1 MSQPPTSAILSD
13 PALRAKWRMH
23 TSASIVTEARF
34 ACLKHRSNLHIVG
47 VVGFSRPWAQ
57 LGLYGAALEQTIV
70 DVRAT
75 LCHELAVRQRRHGAR
90 LVVASGA
97 TNSGMMRL
105 AYEVCTFLNI
115 TAMGIAPNQAL
126 EYPLC
131 RMHYMLPF
139 GQAFGDESP
148 VFVRTIDEL
157 IVVGGGAQS
166 QREILAAAESG
177 RPITVVQGF
186 GGIADEFSPAAL
198 PKAHFVRRISTTHRP
213 PTNDHRPMTTDQ

>member
-1 MSQPPTSAILSD
+1 MREHAMTQSDAHTIVSA
-13 PALRAKWRMH
+13 PALRAKWRMR
-23 TSASIVTEARF
+23 TNASIVTEARF
-34 ACLKHRSNLHIVG
+34 ACLKHRSNLHVVG
-47 VVGFSRPWAQ
+47 VAGFTRPWAQ
-57 LGLYGAALEQTIV
+57 LGLQGAALEQTIA

-75 LCHELAVRQRRHGAR
+75 ICHELAERQCRHGAR

-97 TNSGMMRL
+97 TNSGVVRL

-126 EYPLC
+126 EHPLS

-166 QREILAAAESG
+166 EREILAAAEID
-177 RPITVVQGF
+177 RPITVVQ
-186 GGIADEFSPAAL
+186 
-198 PKAHFVRRISTTHRP
+198 
-213 PTNDHRPMTTDQ
+213 

>member
-1 MSQPPTSAILSD
+1 MSQSDASTILSD

-23 TSASIVTEARF
+23 TSASILTEARF
-34 ACLKHRSNLHIVG
+34 ACLKHRSNLH
-47 VVGFSRPWAQ
+47 VVGIAGFARPWAQ
-57 LGLYGAALEQTIV
+57 LGLYGAALEQTIA

-75 LCHELAVRQRRHGAR
+75 LCHALTERQRRHGAR

-97 TNSGMMRL
+97 TNSGVLRL

-115 TAMGIAPNQAL
+115 TAMGIAPDQAL
-126 EYPLC
+126 EHPLS

-139 GQAFGDESP
+139 GQTFGDESP

-166 QREILAAAESG
+166 QREIIAAAEID
-177 RPITVVQGF
+177 RPITIIQGF

-198 PKAHFVRRISTTHRP
+198 PKAHFVRRIATNPRP
-213 PTNDHRPMTTDQ
+213 QAVARSRR